1 MRMQLASIRPALRRP
16 RHVLSVRGRL
26 LLLGGL
32 MVLTTIGIGL
42 FSIWSASLLTER
54 TKDANHELQQEAI
67 PLVVLA
73 SQVANATAL
82 IGEYALSPFGG
93 DAALQRLD
101 LQVAEIDA
109 EIEALHHDPAKG
121 DSFREE
127 EADLSLAIGYWQT
140 GVSRFRQVQDEIIGI
155 TDPRLMVI
163 FGDLAASADAFL
175 RGHEISILEAQEEIA
190 LVESTREH
198 HVVYTFAVAGFT
210 SLFLLAALFALQ
222 RSIVR
227 PVNRVRHAAARV
239 ASGDFSE
246 PLLESGP
253 RELAELAASFNHMTQ
268 EVRRREADLLHN
280 ALHDRLT
287 GLGNRAMLEKRL
299 EIGIAYSGRYG
310 GVVSLLLIDLDNF
323 KHINDSYGHNAG
335 DTLLVTVAERLG
347 DSVDEVGEVIRLG
360 GDEFAVVLDA
370 SSLAA
375 EAIGERIRLAL
386 SEPVQVE
393 ERAITVT
400 ASIGVTTS
408 YGEQA
413 AEDLLRQADLAMYA
427 AKAAGRDLVRC
438 FTHEMHEAATD
449 RMQVEADLCRAIADG
464 SLDVHYQ
471 AVTDLASRATTGVEA
486 LVRWT
491 HPIAG
496 PIPPSRFIP
505 LAEEAGLID
514 QLDAYVLRT
523 ALRDACTW
531 LDAGAPDTF
540 TLSVN
545 ASGHELQDEGFPA
558 AVLAALTA
566 SGFPAGQLVVE
577 ITETALVEH
586 TGRVR
591 ENLQA
596 LRSAGVRIALD
607 DFGTGYTSLEYLN
620 DFPADVIKI
629 DRAFVTDLRADA
641 GQRTIVRSI
650 ASLAHDFGAYVI
662 AEGVEREDDAPMLIA
677 LGCRLAQGFAFHR
690 PAPDADIHQMVIS
703 GRTARLTELPTRDL
717 RRAS

>member
-1 MRMQLASIRPALRRP
+1 M
-16 RHVLSVRGRL
+16 
-26 LLLGGL
+26 
-32 MVLTTIGIGL
+32 
-42 FSIWSASLLTER
+42 
-54 TKDANHELQQEAI
+54 
-67 PLVVLA
+67 
-73 SQVANATAL
+73 
-82 IGEYALSPFGG
+82 
-93 DAALQRLD
+93 
-101 LQVAEIDA
+101 
-109 EIEALHHDPAKG
+109 
-121 DSFREE
+121 
-127 EADLSLAIGYWQT
+127 
-140 GVSRFRQVQDEIIGI
+140 
-155 TDPRLMVI
+155 I

-175 RGHEISILEAQEEIA
+175 RGHEISILEAQEELD
-190 LVESTREH
+190 LVESTRAH
-198 HVVYTFAVAGFT
+198 HVFYTFAVAGSA
-210 SLFLLAALFALQ
+210 SLLLLLALFALQ

-268 EVRRREADLLHN
+268 EVRCREADLLHN

-310 GVVSLLLIDLDNF
+310 GVVSLLLIDVDNF

-335 DTLLVTVAERLG
+335 DTLLVTVAERLC

-370 SSLAA
+370 SSVAA

-386 SEPVQVE
+386 AAPVQVA

-427 AKAAGRDLVRC
+427 AKDAGRDLVRC
-438 FTHEMHEAATD
+438 FTPDMHEAATD
-449 RMQVEADLCRAIADG
+449 RMQVEADLRRAIADG
-464 SLDVHYQ
+464 SLEVHYQ
-471 AVTDLASRATTGVEA
+471 AVTDLATRATTGVEA

-491 HPIAG
+491 HPVAG

-505 LAEEAGLID
+505 LAEEAGMID
-514 QLDAYVLRT
+514 QLGAYVLRT
-523 ALRDACTW
+523 ALRDARAW

-545 ASGHELQDEGFPA
+545 ASGHELEEPGFPA
-558 AVLAALTA
+558 AVLAALA
-566 SGFPAGQLVVE
+566 ESGFPASQLVVE
-577 ITETALVEH
+577 ITETAMVEQ
-586 TGRVR
+586 TARAR
-591 ENLQA
+591 ENLVE
-596 LRSAGVRIALD
+596 LRSAGIRIALD

-629 DRAFVTDLRADA
+629 DRAFVTDLHADP
-641 GQRTIVRSI
+641 GQRSIVRSI
-650 ASLAHDFGAYVI
+650 ASLADDFGAYVI
-662 AEGVEREDDAPMLIA
+662 AEGVEREGDAPTLIA

-690 PAPDADIHQMVIS
+690 PAPAADIHQMVIS

-717 RRAS
+717 PRAS